1 MKKFI
6 TELYLKFNKL
16 SLWIGF
22 PIFIIG
28 LFCLIGFWTLIIEPR
43 IEWILEPLLSIF
55 PYIFNIIIYL
65 GIGLFSAFW
74 IVYLTISVI
83 KKTKFGE
90 IKMKELPKLF
100 GKLFLCFWWILFTF
114 IFIGAGINILLS
126 PFDISLQSL
135 GILPYN
141 NPTYFLDNPVYLF
154 GYKIIPIFD

>member
-28 LFCLIGFWTLIIEPR
+28 LFCLVGFWTLIIEPR
-43 IEWILEPLLSIF
+43 IEWVWEPLA
-55 PYIFNIIIYL
+55 YIFSIILYL

-74 IVYLTISVI
+74 FVYLTISVI

-90 IKMKELPKLF
+90 IKMKELPKLL
-100 GKLFLCFWWILFTF
+100 GVLRLCFWWILFTF
-114 IFIGAGINILLS
+114 IFIGGGINTLLS

-135 GILPYN
+135 GILPRIY
-141 NPTYFLDNPVYLF
+141 PGYFLDNPVYLF

>member
-1 MKKFI
+1 MKKII
-6 TELYLKFNKL
+6 TQLYLKFNKL

-28 LFCLIGFWTLIIEPR
+28 LFCLVGFWTLIIEPR

-55 PYIFNIIIYL
+55 SYIFYLIIYL

-83 KKTKFGE
+83 TKTKFGE
-90 IKMKELPKLF
+90 IKMKELPKLL